1 MDVRIGVL
9 NNIVWRHDF
18 ETRKQILDETLIT
31 NNKYNTNKLYNINDN
46 DINEI
51 DEEEEDE

>member
-31 NNKYNTNKLYNINDN
+31 NNKYNSNKLYNINDN